1 MKKYTFIE
9 AVKKLEEN
17 TRLVLSNVNDPEIKL
32 KINADGW
39 ITDGVGDYSYVNLN
53 TEWYI
58 DNPPVDFIEAVR
70 AYRNGKPIYCT
81 DGFSKYTY
89 EPQKNVLEDKDGI
102 GLSPNEILN
111 YKWFIKEGEECES

>member
-9 AVKKLEEN
+9 AVKKLKEN
-17 TRLVLSNVNDPEIKL
+17 PRLVFSNTDVPKTKL
-32 KINADGW
+32 RINADGW
-39 ITDGVGDYSYVNLN
+39 ITDGTGDYSYVNLN

-70 AYRNGKPIYCT
+70 AHRDGKTIYCT

-89 EPQKNVLEDKDGI
+89 ESHEMNDVLEDKDGV
-102 GLSPNEILN
+102 GLSADEILN
-111 YKWFIKEGEECES
+111 YRWFVKEGE